1 MHMKNILSLLDWPS
15 PKNLIELRGLIGL
28 CTYYRKLVKGFSK
41 LSSPL
46 IDITKKGYFNW
57 LEESEKA
64 FKRMKEVM
72 SSCHA
77 LSLMD
82 FSQPFVVECDAS

>member
-1 MHMKNILSLLDWPS
+1 MHLLLKACERVLQTFIS
-15 PKNLIELRGLIGL
+15 M
-28 CTYYRKLVKGFSK
+28 
-41 LSSPL
+41 

-72 SSCHA
+72 SSCHV
-77 LSLMD
+77 LSPPG
-82 FSQPFVVECDAS
+82 FYQPFVLECDASGNGIGALLMKNKHAMAYETRNL